1 LHRFVWDVRYERPA
15 VNGFNYPMTATYLNT
30 PRTPLGSWVLPGK
43 YSVRLT
49 VDGKSQTQPLTVK
62 IDPRVKSSSADLKL
76 MYDTSRAIDVM
87 LRRVAKAE
95 GEIRAVPV
103 KSAQIT
109 DLGQRLSRASAPLSQ
124 LFGAVESTDA
134 APMPVVLEAWKAT
147 SAAVDA
153 VLAEW
158 EKMKA
163 GPR

>member
-1 LHRFVWDVRYERPA
+1 
-15 VNGFNYPMTATYLNT
+15 
-30 PRTPLGSWVLPGK
+30 
-43 YSVRLT
+43 
-49 VDGKSQTQPLTVK
+49 
-62 IDPRVKSSSADLKL
+62 
-76 MYDTSRAIDVM
+76 M

-95 GEIRAVPV
+95 GEIRAMPA

-124 LFGAVESTDA
+124 LFTTVESTDA
-134 APMPVVLEAWKAT
+134 APMPVVLDAWKAT

-153 VLAEW
+153 ALAEW

>member
-1 LHRFVWDVRYERPA
+1 
-15 VNGFNYPMTATYLNT
+15 MTATYMNT

-49 VDGKSQTQPLTVK
+49 VDGKTQTQPLVVK
-62 IDPRVKSSSADLKL
+62 MDPRVKTSAADLQL
-76 MYDTSRAIDVM
+76 MYDTSRAIDGM

-95 GEIRAVPV
+95 AEMRAAPARN
-103 KSAQIT
+103 AQVT

-124 LFGAVESTDA
+124 LFGTVESVDA

-147 SAAVDA
+147 GAAVDA
-153 VLAEW
+153 ALAEW

-163 GPR
+163 GLR